1 MNDIN
6 KLFFELIRVAIG
18 NAVCLSH
25 TPTNAEWM
33 QLYELAKKQSL
44 VGICFAGVQR
54 LQGQKQSP
62 PEMLY
67 LQWMGM
73 AAKIQQRNEVLNRQ
87 CAELVESLKLK
98 GYRSCILKG
107 QGIASLYKVRAER
120 LELRDSDSESD
131 KNSKLASL
139 SSHLGLL
146 RQSGDIDIW
155 IEGGLDKA
163 LAWAKSQGVV
173 EKLNDH
179 HFDLKLCDDSS
190 KSTAKDIAIEVH
202 YKPGTLLRR
211 NKDKEYQ
218 KWIEQNASAQFD
230 NTVTL
235 SNGSVINAPTDA
247 FNLIYMQ
254 AHMHRHLFSEGL
266 GLRQLMDYYFL
277 LQHALIDN
285 SDWVEVCIVR
295 EIVRQESA
303 KLGLDKFASGIL
315 WVLGQVFGLSMIQM
329 PWTPNQMVGEF
340 LLEEI
345 MRGGNFGHHD
355 ETYRLTQGASHGRR
369 LMEKAVNVLRFVKLF
384 PKECVWSTLDYV
396 DSFFYRYKQ
405 SKLKTT

>member
-1 MNDIN
+1 ME

-18 NAVCLSH
+18 NAVCLSN
-25 TPTNAEWM
+25 TPKAKEWQM
-33 QLYELAKKQSL
+33 LYEMAKKQSL

-54 LQGQKQSP
+54 LQAQRQAPNSWGSP
-62 PEMLY
+62 EGELLY

-73 AAKIQQRNEVLNRQ
+73 AAKIQQRNDIVNQQ
-87 CAELVESLKLK
+87 CVDLQKRLSADGS
-98 GYRSCILKG
+98 RSCILKG
-107 QGIASLYKVRAER
+107 QGVASLYHS
-120 LELRDSDSESD
+120 LHSD
-131 KNSKLASL
+131 L
-139 SSHLGLL
+139 SLL

-163 LAWAKSQGVV
+163 LAWAKIQGVV

-179 HFDLKLCDDSS
+179 HFDLTLCDDSS
-190 KSTAKDIAIEVH
+190 KGTVKDIAIEVH

-211 NKDKEYQ
+211 NKDKDYQ
-218 KWIEQNASAQFD
+218 KWIEQNASTQFD
-230 NTVTL
+230 STVTL

-247 FNLIYMQ
+247 FNLIYML

-277 LQHALIDN
+277 LQHALVDN
-285 SDWVEVCIVR
+285 SDWVEVCNVR

-303 KLGLDKFASGIL
+303 KLGLDRFASGIL
-315 WVLGQVFGLSMIQM
+315 WVLGQAFGLSMIQM

-369 LMEKAVNVLRFVKLF
+369 LMEKAVNGLRFVKLF

>member
-18 NAVCLSH
+18 NQVCLSH
-25 TPTNAEWM
+25 TPCADEWGD
-33 QLYELAKKQSL
+33 LYAMAKKQSL
-44 VGICFAGVQR
+44 VGICFAGVQK
-54 LQGQKQSP
+54 LQKQSQCP
-62 PEMLY
+62 PETLY

-73 AAKIQQRNEVLNRQ
+73 AAKIQQRNEVMNSQ
-87 CAELVESLKLK
+87 CAELQARLSDY
-98 GYRSCILKG
+98 GMRSCILKG
-107 QGIASLYKVRAER
+107 QGVACLYHY
-120 LELRDSDSESD
+120 SHS
-131 KNSKLASL
+131 NL
-139 SSHLGLL
+139 SLL

-163 LAWAKSQGVV
+163 LTWAMNQGAV

-179 HFDLKLCDDSS
+179 HFDLKMCDDSS
-190 KSTAKDIAIEVH
+190 KNTVKDIAIEVH

-211 NKDKEYQ
+211 DKDKEYQ

-230 NTVTL
+230 STVTL

-247 FNLIYMQ
+247 FNLIYML

-266 GLRQLMDYYFL
+266 GLRQLMDYYFV

-285 SDWVEVCIVR
+285 SDWVEVCNVR

-303 KLGLDKFASGIL
+303 KMGLDKFASGIL
-315 WVLGQVFGLSMIQM
+315 WVLGQTFGLSMIQM

-369 LMEKAVNVLRFVKLF
+369 LMEKAVNGLRFVKLF

-405 SKLKTT
+405 SKLITT

>member
-1 MNDIN
+1 MNDITS
-6 KLFFELIRVAIG
+6 LFFELIRVAIG
-18 NAVCLSH
+18 NQACLSH
-25 TPTNAEWM
+25 SPSADEWGE
-33 QLYELAKKQSL
+33 LYAMAKKQSL
-44 VGICFAGVQR
+44 VGICFAGVQH
-54 LQGQKQSP
+54 LQGQQQCP
-62 PEMLY
+62 PERLY

-73 AAKIQQRNEVLNRQ
+73 AAKIQQRNEVMNRL
-87 CAELVESLKLK
+87 CAELQAKLSDS
-98 GYRSCILKG
+98 GMRSTILKG
-107 QGIASLYKVRAER
+107 QGMASLYAISGPSTGSEQVPE
-120 LELRDSDSESD
+120 LEIND
-131 KNSKLASL
+131 L
-139 SSHLGLL
+139 SGL

-155 IEGGLDKA
+155 IDGGLDKA

-179 HFDLKLCDDSS
+179 HFDLTLYDDSP
-190 KSTAKDIAIEVH
+190 KNTVKDIAIEVH

-230 NTVTL
+230 NTGTL

-247 FNLIYMQ
+247 FNLIYML

-266 GLRQLMDYYFL
+266 GLRQLMDYYFVL
-277 LQHALIDN
+277 RHALVDN
-285 SDWVEVCIVR
+285 PNWEKVSNMHK
-295 EIVRQESA
+295 IVRQESA
-303 KLGLDKFASGIL
+303 KLGLDKFAAGLL
-315 WVLGQVFGLSMIQM
+315 WIISEVFGLAMIQM

-340 LLEEI
+340 LLEEM

-355 ETYRLTQGASHGRR
+355 ETYKLTEGASHGRR
-369 LMEKAVNVLRFVKLF
+369 LMEKAVNGLRFVKLF